1 MVSVPAPR
9 PTLPRACLV
18 ALLAVLACAR
28 PATAL
33 PDAPPLRDADY
44 LAFADRIVA
53 GVNVDWDEAR
63 GMYVSPGNGSAVR
76 MNANLLLVHAV
87 AAQTGHD
94 GPARQDARARALLG
108 TLTRAPSSVLATHAR
123 TSDPTRS
130 VCWTRDL
137 GSQRRDH
144 RSSDPQVT
152 EALALAWRARRAL
165 DVPGTLAARVARAVD
180 RCARQRTWRFPYGVA
195 NQFNWNAQLYAD
207 AAAVTGRRDLLRRDY
222 RRYLRR
228 FTGAIRRPARGLAA
242 ANLGPGYAF
251 RYSPTQPAHAPL
263 NFDTP
268 EYANIVV
275 SGLRWYAPAVRAGMR
290 PLPAADL
297 RLARAWITRLLAG
310 AWTHAGYLNW
320 DTGYGPGRW
329 HSGQYWAFAQQ
340 GLLGIAVAPELW
352 ANPAYGSWAKA
363 LFDRGLLLYDRWA
376 READAPLAPRMTF
389 GVFSEHLDYN
399 LYATRMAAN
408 AMRAV
413 AGGLGAMAAQD
424 PPPLYAFDPDTE
436 RLAVTTPRYSTAI
449 VPDNRGAFDYGG
461 IDLARLYGPGQRVA
475 ATIGGEPPDAFGVLV
490 RDAAGGEVLA
500 TQHARVRRGHLRIL
514 HSPHERAR
522 HPRPYAATPPA
533 GPFTRL
539 ESRGRVQR
547 GGLRIYTRHRFRRD
561 RIDAAWR
568 VTCSGRCGPWDV
580 ELDLPT
586 WGAGATID
594 VVRTDGDRVRLAG
607 PGADPAA
614 VVALRDVR
622 RIELGRRDGAGYTAT
637 PAGGTDRGVLA
648 VTAGVRQRTAPDPG
662 PTLALRLLDAA
673 TVREL
678 ELALRLVPGA

>member
-1 MVSVPAPR
+1 MTALR
-9 PTLPRACLV
+9 ITGL
-18 ALLAVLACAR
+18 ALLALLACAR
-28 PATAL
+28 PAAAL
-33 PDAPPLRDADY
+33 PDAPPLHDADY

-53 GVNVDWDEAR
+53 GVNIDWDEAR
-63 GMYVSPGNGSAVR
+63 RMYVSPGNGSAVR

-87 AAQTGHD
+87 AARAGHD
-94 GPARQDARARALLG
+94 GAARQDGRARALLE
-108 TLTRAPSSVLATHAR
+108 TLTRAPSSVLAAGED

-137 GSQRRDH
+137 ASHRRDH

-165 DVPGTLAARVARAVD
+165 GVPGPLAARVAGAID
-180 RCARQRTWRFPYGVA
+180 RCARRPAWRFPHGVA

-207 AAAVTGRRDLLRRDY
+207 AAAVTGRRDLLRGDY
-222 RRYLRR
+222 RRFVHR
-228 FTGAIRRPARGLAA
+228 FAQNARRPARGMAA
-242 ANLGPGYAF
+242 ANLGPGYGF
-251 RYSPTQPAHAPL
+251 RYSPGQPPGARL

-275 SGLRWYAPAVRAGMR
+275 GGLRWHARALRAGMR
-290 PLPAADL
+290 PLPAADR
-297 RLARAWITRLLAG
+297 RLLRAWITRLLAG

-320 DTGYGPGRW
+320 DTGYGAGRW

-340 GLLGIAVAPELW
+340 GLLAVAAAPELW
-352 ANPAYGSWAKA
+352 ASRAYGRWAKA

-376 READAPLAPRMTF
+376 REAGSPLAPRMVL
-389 GVFSEHLDYN
+389 GVFSRHLDYN

-413 AGGLGAMAAQD
+413 AAGLGAMPAED

-461 IDLARLYGPGQRVA
+461 IDLARLFGPGQRVA
-475 ATIGGEPPDAFGVLV
+475 GTIGGEPPDAFGLIV
-490 RDAAGGEVLA
+490 RDAAGREVLA
-500 TQHARVRRGHLRIL
+500 TQHARVRRGRLRIL
-514 HSPHERAR
+514 DSPHGRAR
-522 HPRPYAATPPA
+522 HPRPYAASPPA
-533 GPFTRL
+533 GPFERL
-539 ESRGRVQR
+539 ESRGSLRR
-547 GGLRIYTRHRFRRD
+547 GGLRLFTRHVFRRD

-568 VTCSGRCGPWDV
+568 VTCAGRCGPWDV

-586 WGAGATID
+586 WGAGAAIA
-594 VVRTDGDRVRLAG
+594 VVRRDGTRVRLAG

-622 RIELGRRDGAGYTAT
+622 RIELGERDGAGYTAT

-648 VTAGVRQRTAPDPG
+648 VTAGVAQRTAPDPG

-678 ELALRLVPGA
+678 ELSLRLAPGV